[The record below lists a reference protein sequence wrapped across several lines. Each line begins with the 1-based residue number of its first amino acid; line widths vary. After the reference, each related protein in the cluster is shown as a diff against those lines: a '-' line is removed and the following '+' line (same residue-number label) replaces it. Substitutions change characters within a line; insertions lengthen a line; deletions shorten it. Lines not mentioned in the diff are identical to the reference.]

1 MTKKI
6 DEKVVVIVN
15 EKVAKNIYCLQLQ
28 GSAIAKSILPGQF
41 VHLKMY
47 ENNMPVL
54 RRPFSVFDC
63 DANAGIFTILYEIK
77 GRGTAMMCNWR
88 CGFETFAL
96 GPLGNTWSEDKVPSK
111 ALLVGG
117 GLGSAPLF
125 MLAKKLIKNN
135 IATSVV
141 LGAKTRELL
150 VTLKSYENL
159 NLKGIYAVTDDGSC
173 GSKGFCPDEA
183 EKLMT
188 QENFDYVATC
198 GPPIVMKKVAKMCID
213 KNIDC
218 EVSLEE
224 KMACGV
230 GACKTCVVNTKRGK
244 LKACCDGPIFDAR
257 EVLW

>member
-1 MTKKI
+1 MAKKI
-6 DEKVVVIVN
+6 DEKVVVISN
-15 EKVAKNIYCLQLQ
+15 EKVANNIYCLQLQ

-63 DANAGIFTILYEIK
+63 DVNAGTFTILYEIK
-77 GRGTAMMCNWR
+77 GKGTRLMSGWKRGQA
-88 CGFETFAL
+88 TFAL
-96 GPLGNTWSEDKVPSK
+96 GALGNTWAQNKVPTN

-125 MLAKKLIKNN
+125 MLAKELIKNN
-135 IATSVV
+135 ISTTVV
-141 LGAKTRELL
+141 LGAKTSELL
-150 VTLKSYENL
+150 VTLKSYEKL
-159 NLKGIYAVTDDGSC
+159 NLKGLYVVTDDGSC

-183 EKLMT
+183 EKLIS

-198 GPPIVMKKVAKMCID
+198 GPPIVMQKVAKMCID

-224 KMACGV
+224 KMACGL
-230 GACKTCVVNTKRGK
+230 GACKTCVVNTTRGK
-244 LKACCDGPIFDAR
+244 LKVCCDGPIFDAR